1 MVLARSNLL
10 FPVTAWKRKYEEEV
24 KICIQVHHLETG
36 LDGLDTTRGVA
47 GHALQ
52 EEQPR
57 LLVQDCV
64 RGSASHS
71 VSTHWSNHG
80 FWGVPACVAGDI
92 LLDVPSQHILYVLL
106 LESPWEHKKNHA
118 KISPK
123 LKIQPFMMSWLLP
136 SMAPLVP
143 SSAKRK
149 ASKC

>member
-71 VSTHWSNHG
+71 VSTHPIMGSG
-80 FWGVPACVAGDI
+80 GTCMCG
-92 LLDVPSQHILYVLL
+92 
-106 LESPWEHKKNHA
+106 
-118 KISPK
+118 
-123 LKIQPFMMSWLLP
+123 
-136 SMAPLVP
+136 
-143 SSAKRK
+143 R
-149 ASKC
+149 